1 MCIFQSEQ
9 LIEMRFWLKITSLIF
24 KSPDLNPLDF
34 HVRRNTEMLHTPKP
48 TNIAELKSALLQYG
62 MICHRSSLIRKS
74 CDFERDFDFVLLQLV
89 DTLNTQFKYREGSWH
104 SLLKRVKCWRKICA
118 KFHSLLSKTYWIFRT
133 RLHVHLKKWT
143 LKFKLLYLLNRIC
156 YFNKICRICGLNP
169 RL

>member
-9 LIEMRFWLKITSLIF
+9 LIELRFWLKITSLIF
-24 KSPDLNPLDF
+24 KSPDLNPLDY
-34 HVRRNTEMLHTPKP
+34 HVRCNTEMLYMPKP

-62 MICHRSSLIRKS
+62 MICRRSSLIRTS
-74 CDFERDFDFVLLQLV
+74 RDFERDFDFVLLQLV

-104 SLLKRVKCWRKICA
+104 SLLKRLKCWRKTCA

-143 LKFKLLYLLNRIC
+143 LKFKLLYLLNRIR
-156 YFNKICRICGLNP
+156 YFNKICKISGL
-169 RL
+169 